1 MRAEALFLFHSKRT
15 RKTGS
20 PPLAVALLF
29 GPDPEKQR
37 FSILRCGKAFLV
49 FGGKIP
55 FCHALPGSAAVLLQ
69 IHADRNGSKSA
80 GSVFPRMRNIKTGIG
95 VMICVLIGYI
105 HIIDNIFFAAT
116 ACIVCMQTTVKSSL
130 TVGLNRLKGTLVG
143 GLIGFLFVLI
153 RPGSPVLAC
162 LGVITTIYVCNVLNI
177 KNSITVASIVYCAIM
192 LNIGTNNP
200 LTYSLGRTWDTSMG
214 VIIGVAVNYYIF
226 RPNYLNSIYKEIRI
240 IETTSIK
247 LLQSEIEKGIHM
259 DRSFLKK
266 EISKLEGLY
275 KNFLEELE
283 YSNQELDDEEI
294 NKTIK
299 RCKQIYLHLQILE
312 QMKDKCYLN
321 KENYIKFSHN
331 IREFV
336 LHYSL
341 FNTSFI

>member
-1 MRAEALFLFHSKRT
+1 MRNL
-15 RKTGS
+15 
-20 PPLAVALLF
+20 
-29 GPDPEKQR
+29 
-37 FSILRCGKAFLV
+37 
-49 FGGKIP
+49 KIQK
-55 FCHALPGSAAVLLQ
+55 PG
-69 IHADRNGSKSA
+69 
-80 GSVFPRMRNIKTGIG
+80 MRNIKTGIG

-192 LNIGTNNP
+192 LNIGSNNP

-226 RPNYLNSIYKEIRI
+226 RPNYLKSIYKEIRI

-247 LLQSEIEKGIHM
+247 LLQSEIEKGIHA

-321 KENYIKFSHN
+321 KENYIKSKSLCEGLAKNLEIKERTSIVYNYHIGAIIKNINEIHEIGEHN
-331 IREFV
+331 SINKNNEKSAIFV
-336 LHYSL
+336 
-341 FNTSFI
+341 

>member
-1 MRAEALFLFHSKRT
+1 MRNL
-15 RKTGS
+15 
-20 PPLAVALLF
+20 
-29 GPDPEKQR
+29 
-37 FSILRCGKAFLV
+37 
-49 FGGKIP
+49 KIQK
-55 FCHALPGSAAVLLQ
+55 PG
-69 IHADRNGSKSA
+69 
-80 GSVFPRMRNIKTGIG
+80 MRNIKTGIG

-321 KENYIKFSHN
+321 KENYIKSKSLCEGLAKNLEIKERTSIVYNYHIGAIIKNINEIHETGEHN
-331 IREFV
+331 SINENNEKVAIFV
-336 LHYSL
+336 
-341 FNTSFI
+341 